1 MNASSPEIDV
11 LAGELVEHLHAPL
24 ERLAEALL
32 LGLDDP
38 LDLGRVLDAARGTR
52 RPTCS
57 ITIAGQPVDV
67 VEADPAALLRRR
79 AG

>member
-1 MNASSPEIDV
+1 MKASSPEIAV
-11 LAGELVEHLHAPL
+11 LPGEVVEHLQPAL

-32 LGLDDP
+32 LGLDDA

-57 ITIAGQPVDV
+57 ITIAGS
-67 VEADPAALLRRR
+67 R
-79 AG
+79 